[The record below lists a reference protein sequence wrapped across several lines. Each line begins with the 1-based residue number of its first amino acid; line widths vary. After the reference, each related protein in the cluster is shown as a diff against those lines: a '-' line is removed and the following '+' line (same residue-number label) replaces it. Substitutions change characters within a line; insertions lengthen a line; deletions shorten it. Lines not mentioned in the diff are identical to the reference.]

1 MSDNFFE
8 ESTAA
13 VGFIYV
19 IFAIAVIASIV
30 IWG

>member
-8 ESTAA
+8 ESTVV
-13 VGFIYV
+13 VGVLYT
-19 IFAIAVIASIV
+19 IFALAVIASIL